1 MSVFSEN
8 ELYSLE
14 DIANEFSLESENP
27 ILYGIYL
34 ARNPELNQDEKDNI
48 KYYMN
53 KLIKKQ
59 QNINK
64 KNLEHLERHLQK
76 A

>member
-1 MSVFSEN
+1 V
-8 ELYSLE
+8 
-14 DIANEFSLESENP
+14 NEFSLESENP

-53 KLIKKQ
+53 KLIK
-59 QNINK
+59 NSRTLTK
-64 KNLEHLERHLQK
+64 KFRAFGDIFKSIIIILLYT
-76 A
+76 

>member
-14 DIANEFSLESENP
+14 DMNEFSLESENP

-34 ARNPELNQDEKDNI
+34 ARNPELNQTGKDNI
-48 KYYMN
+48 
-53 KLIKKQ
+53 I
-59 QNINK
+59 
-64 KNLEHLERHLQK
+64 
-76 A
+76 

>member
-8 ELYSLE
+8 ELYSL
-14 DIANEFSLESENP
+14 DIVNEFSLESENP

-53 KLIKKQ
+53 KLIKNSRTLTKR
-59 QNINK
+59 I
-64 KNLEHLERHLQK
+64 
-76 A
+76 

>member
-14 DIANEFSLESENP
+14 DIVNEFSLESENP

-34 ARNPELNQDEKDNI
+34 ARNPELNQDERITLNI
-48 KYYMN
+48 
-53 KLIKKQ
+53 I
-59 QNINK
+59 
-64 KNLEHLERHLQK
+64 
-76 A
+76 